1 MEKIAK
7 DTERQPRQQNP
18 YSIALGSNIQ
28 RLRTQAKITKTR
40 FSLMLGIGRPM
51 LNRVE
56 SGKANPRLELICAM
70 AEALETT
77 PQELLNIPKEQL
89 EQPEKPP
96 KNAID
101 KQHLRSTMSR

>member
-7 DTERQPRQQNP
+7 DPKEQPRQPSP
-18 YSIALGSNIQ
+18 YTIALGSNIK
-28 RLRTQAKITKTR
+28 RLRTRAKITKTR

-51 LNRVE
+51 LNQIE

-89 EQPEKPP
+89 EQPEKHP
-96 KNAID
+96 KE
-101 KQHLRSTMSR
+101 RGR